1 MNNYVIIDTNVLIS
15 ALLSPY
21 GNPATILKLVTS
33 QTLHPIV
40 ETRIYQEYQNVLSR
54 PRFKFS
60 AEDIQAVLILFK
72 NEGLWIVP
80 PPILDDVP
88 DPSDLPFIE
97 LAYHTRAP
105 VITGDAKHFPDD
117 ILVLNRENYLK
128 G

>member
-1 MNNYVIIDTNVLIS
+1 M
-15 ALLSPY
+15 
-21 GNPATILKLVTS
+21 VTS
-33 QTLHPIV
+33 QTLYPIV
-40 ETRIYQEYQNVLSR
+40 ETRIYLEYKNVLSR
-54 PRFKFS
+54 PRFKSS